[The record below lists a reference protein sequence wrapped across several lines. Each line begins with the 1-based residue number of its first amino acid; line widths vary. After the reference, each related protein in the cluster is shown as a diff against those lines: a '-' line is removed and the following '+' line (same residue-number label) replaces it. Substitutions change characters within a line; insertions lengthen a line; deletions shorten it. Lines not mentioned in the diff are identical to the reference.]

1 MSARWPRCP
10 GGGKTCYP
18 SVAKARKYARLSHD
32 RYPDRKMRWYQCSC
46 GSWHLTSDSS
56 TIERTT

>member
-18 SVAKARKYARLSHD
+18 SVAKARKYARHGHD
-32 RYPDRKMRWYQCSC
+32 RYPDLKLYPYLCPTCQRWHITKQPP
-46 GSWHLTSDSS
+46 
-56 TIERTT
+56 IERTT